1 MSDVNATDAY
11 LSHNDSAVIKHMEM
25 YQGII
30 TRMANNSAAIKQW
43 GLPVI
48 TGILAFIIKDDKSN
62 LVWLSVFALFVFYFL
77 DSYYLML
84 ENRFRNGF
92 MASAELIAE
101 GRFPKSKLFE
111 LKPMGDEGRF
121 YLKAL
126 TSPATWPVYLG
137 MLGVVITAYM
147 MS

>member
-1 MSDVNATDAY
+1 METTTRDNGFLAHD
-11 LSHNDSAVIKHMEM
+11 DGAVLKHMEM

-30 TRMANNSAAIKQW
+30 TRMANNSATIKQW

-48 TGILAFIIKDDKSN
+48 TGILAFIVKDDKSN
-62 LVWLSVFALFVFYFL
+62 LVWLSVFALLVFYFL

-92 MASAELIAE
+92 TESAELISE
-101 GRFPKSKLFE
+101 GRFPKSRLFA

-147 MS
+147 VS